1 MKKEL
6 SNSYMH
12 ACLENYMISSPL
24 WVNVARTEALE
35 NKYVF
40 PKYQKQSP
48 TFLLTHFRD
57 C

>member
-24 WVNVARTEALE
+24 WVNVARTEALV